1 MLRSL
6 TPYLIAL
13 AALLALTGLTFGLH
27 FAALGEPWGLIVALA
42 IAAAKISI
50 VGSVFMELRGARG
63 SVLVAAAVSVGFVAL
78 LCLGIIGDVAF
89 R

>member
-13 AALLALTGLTFGLH
+13 AALLALTGLTFGVH
-27 FAALGEPWGLIVALA
+27 FAHLAQPWGLVVALA
-42 IAAAKISI
+42 IAATKIAI

-63 SVLVAAAVSVGFVAL
+63 SVLVAASVSVGFVAL
-78 LCLGIIGDVAF
+78 VCLGILGDVAF